1 MISFLNNIKFP
12 IINIKSTN
20 IFIFVF
26 FFLIFLC
33 YNKNINSF
41 NMQILLKFNKNLV
54 PLTTNKHNSIDITF
68 VLSILKSK
76 VLIFQCYVLNLISFK
91 KRKKQQIILK
101 CNFFFFYKKKG
112 NGLHLWCW
120 WETHHFDF

>member
-101 CNFFFFYKKKG
+101 CNFFFF
-112 NGLHLWCW
+112 L
-120 WETHHFDF
+120 